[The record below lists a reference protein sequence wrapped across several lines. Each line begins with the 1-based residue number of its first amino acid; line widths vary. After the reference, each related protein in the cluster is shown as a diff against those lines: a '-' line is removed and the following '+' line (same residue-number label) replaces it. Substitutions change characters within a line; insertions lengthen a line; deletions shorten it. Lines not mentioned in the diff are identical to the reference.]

1 VVDCSILALGINPN
15 TGQAMNRFHTQ
26 EIERVVSEA
35 QNGPIPE
42 ELSGIIYSLGRDAEN
57 DEEYDYAFHL
67 LTTLSRHHSV
77 SIVSMVIVAYSLL
90 ALYHKRLDRAV
101 VEPIIKKAWSS
112 AKGSDKAR
120 IRDAVDDINY
130 SLKWKLDIED

>member
-1 VVDCSILALGINPN
+1 
-15 TGQAMNRFHTQ
+15 MNRFHTQ

-67 LTTLSRHHSV
+67 LTSLSTHHSIF
-77 SIVSMVIVAYSLL
+77 IVSMVIVAYSLL
-90 ALYHKRLDRAV
+90 AMYHKRLDRAV
-101 VEPIIKKAWSS
+101 VEPIIRKAWIT
-112 AKGSDKAR
+112 AQGSDKAR
-120 IRDAVDDINY
+120 IADAVSDINHA
-130 SLKWKLDIED
+130 LKWKLVLPQ